1 MREKCLDPVCFQLF
15 LRNILF
21 NFHCQRVDESI
32 QKGKGWENPFSL
44 GSFINLAGTEM
55 HTNNA
60 MLRHFWWATNA
71 LWPADLEAKQIPASV
86 MVSEHDEIV
95 PSAEVEELFR
105 NYNLDRREAKE
116 KRDNDIFSFLSGVK
130 QKKSILRANMLYG
143 ANHGE
148 FVFNDELRDKVVHN
162 VLAMMRLNN
171 ITERKKKSVK
181 R

>member
-1 MREKCLDPVCFQLF
+1 
-15 LRNILF
+15 
-21 NFHCQRVDESI
+21 
-32 QKGKGWENPFSL
+32 
-44 GSFINLAGTEM
+44 M

-71 LWPADLEAKQIPASV
+71 LWPSDLEAKQIPASI

-105 NYNLDRREAKE
+105 NYNLERKEVKE
-116 KRDNDIFSFLSGVK
+116 KSSNDIFSFFSGVEHE
-130 QKKSILRANMLYG
+130 KKSILRANMLHG

-148 FVFNDELRDKVVHN
+148 FVFNDKLRDKVVHT
-162 VLAMMRLNN
+162 VLAMMRLNS
-171 ITERKKKSVK
+171 ITERKKTSVK